1 MKKKFALL
9 TLILF
14 TTALI
19 LSACGSKKTSCAAY
33 DKAEVQTVPVEND
46 LASN

>member
-9 TLILF
+9 TLSLI
-14 TTALI
+14 TASI
-19 LSACGSKKTSCAAY
+19 IMTACGSKKTSCAAY
-33 DKAEVQTVPVEND
+33 DKAEVQTVEMEND

>member
-9 TLILF
+9 TLSF
-14 TTALI
+14 FSAALI

-33 DKAEVQTVPVEND
+33 DKAETQTVEVDND
-46 LASN
+46 LAAN